1 MAKILWNVDEK
12 KYNERNAHT
21 LILTGW
27 ATEQGN
33 PALTFFLQGDGEEI
47 SISQPE
53 RFDRADVARSLS
65 ELGEVRDA
73 GFTLKIPE
81 ILTLAE
87 KYTRLEVFLSD
98 GSEKEVIFSST
109 GKELEDFCMDCLMEY
124 RIDKEQ
130 ILGKNTLLVEGWV
143 LDQQGSDEVLV
154 EDRAGK
160 PVKCT
165 INRGRRPDVE
175 EERGITASGS
185 REIGFSVQVD
195 LEETGNKELLVCFK
209 GPKTQKKYLV
219 DVRKL
224 KKEKSVFYQRMN
236 LLSIENKDANR
247 AYIKEKGLKEFLHY
261 VATYQPDSVSV
272 DYEEWLKSHAAGR
285 KELLRQKKTVFK
297 EKPLISIVIPLY
309 NTPEEYLKE
318 LIDSVRA
325 QTYTNWQLCLA
336 DGSEGLETRAF
347 LNKKYRK
354 ENRITYKK
362 LKENKG
368 ISENTNAAMK
378 LAAGEYI
385 LLCDHDD
392 VLTPDALFHIAK
404 AITEQKADVIY
415 TDEDKVSMDGK
426 HYFEPNFK
434 PEYNLFRLREN
445 NYICHIFAFKRS
457 LLERTGT
464 FRPEYDGAQD
474 FDLILRCCEQA
485 ERIVHIPR
493 VLYHWRSHMN
503 STAANPESKRY
514 AFEAGKRAVEDHY
527 RRLGIK
533 AEVEMTDRPGWYRSH
548 VAIDGEPM
556 ISIIIPN
563 KDHIDD
569 LDLCIT
575 SIEEKS
581 TWKNYEILVV
591 ENNSEQKD
599 TFVYYEELQRRYNN
613 VRILT
618 WKKEFNYSA
627 INNFAVRESRGEYL
641 LFLNNDVEI
650 ITPSWMEEML
660 QICQQKGVG
669 MVGAKLYYPDD
680 TIQHAGVVLGL
691 GGIAGHIMCKAN
703 RDEIGYMGRLV
714 SVQEIS
720 AVTAACM
727 MMKASV
733 FCDAGGFD
741 EELRV
746 AFNDIDLCMQVRSMG
761 EKIVF
766 TPYAEL
772 YHYESKSRGLE
783 DTPEKQLRFG
793 KEVKCFKRK
802 WERDLLKGD
811 PYYSPNLSLKEGDC
825 SLRKEERN
833 GEYHA

>member
-12 KYNERNAHT
+12 KYNDRNAHT

-392 VLTPDALFHIAK
+392 VLTPDALFHI
-404 AITEQKADVIY
+404 
-415 TDEDKVSMDGK
+415 
-426 HYFEPNFK
+426 
-434 PEYNLFRLREN
+434 
-445 NYICHIFAFKRS
+445 
-457 LLERTGT
+457 
-464 FRPEYDGAQD
+464 D
-474 FDLILRCCEQA
+474 F
-485 ERIVHIPR
+485 
-493 VLYHWRSHMN
+493 
-503 STAANPESKRY
+503 
-514 AFEAGKRAVEDHY
+514 F
-527 RRLGIK
+527 
-533 AEVEMTDRPGWYRSH
+533 
-548 VAIDGEPM
+548 
-556 ISIIIPN
+556 
-563 KDHIDD
+563 
-569 LDLCIT
+569 
-575 SIEEKS
+575 
-581 TWKNYEILVV
+581 
-591 ENNSEQKD
+591 
-599 TFVYYEELQRRYNN
+599 
-613 VRILT
+613 
-618 WKKEFNYSA
+618 
-627 INNFAVRESRGEYL
+627 
-641 LFLNNDVEI
+641 
-650 ITPSWMEEML
+650 
-660 QICQQKGVG
+660 
-669 MVGAKLYYPDD
+669 
-680 TIQHAGVVLGL
+680 
-691 GGIAGHIMCKAN
+691 
-703 RDEIGYMGRLV
+703 
-714 SVQEIS
+714 
-720 AVTAACM
+720 
-727 MMKASV
+727 
-733 FCDAGGFD
+733 
-741 EELRV
+741 
-746 AFNDIDLCMQVRSMG
+746 FND
-761 EKIVF
+761 K
-766 TPYAEL
+766 
-772 YHYESKSRGLE
+772 
-783 DTPEKQLRFG
+783 
-793 KEVKCFKRK
+793 
-802 WERDLLKGD
+802 
-811 PYYSPNLSLKEGDC
+811 
-825 SLRKEERN
+825 
-833 GEYHA
+833 